1 MYKNSFNKLLIFV
14 TSETG
19 CFVKNVV
26 SLKKKKNELISNKKC
41 IYIYTYRI
49 FQKYMYKY
57 IIYSHIYALYIYL
70 YIYNTLLKN

>member
-14 TSETG
+14 TSEIG

-26 SLKKKKNELISNKKC
+26 SLKKKKNELISNKKM
-41 IYIYTYRI
+41 YIYAYRM

-57 IIYSHIYALYIYL
+57 IIYSISYICIIHIYIF
-70 YIYNTLLKN
+70 IIHF